1 MENNCVL
8 GVYLLSAL
16 GCKEELDTFRR
27 ETRDCTVVVMPDF
40 FLDRIVSLNCTAEAF
55 SDLMLDVANR
65 KGGSLDGIT
74 QTELLGG
81 NAINVASALTS
92 LGIKVTPIVCTS
104 EHGLE
109 QIKRAFKN
117 KSADISHVKTCKK
130 PSITTALEFSSQSG
144 KTNIML
150 RDLGD
155 LADFGPKDLDEND
168 YQKIKNVDYTCLFNW
183 AGTTRFGT
191 RLAKAIFKEAKKG
204 HSKTY
209 FDTADPL
216 PNAKAIPALIKQIM
230 KTDLVD
236 ILSVNENEAI
246 TYASFFDAG
255 IKSRRESL
263 DRSELTMDAARVLAG
278 NLHARIDLHT
288 SLFSASLKGNHE
300 VVVPT
305 FRIPILRA
313 TGAGDA
319 WDAGN
324 IIGDHYQLSDECRL
338 TLANA
343 VSACYLQDVQG
354 MHPTKEIISNFINT
368 IV

>member
-1 MENNCVL
+1 
-8 GVYLLSAL
+8 LSTL
-16 GCKEELDTFRR
+16 GCKSELENFQR
-27 ETRDCTVVVMPDF
+27 ENRTCNAVVMPDF
-40 FLDRIVSLNCTAEAF
+40 FFDRLINLNCTIETF
-55 SDLMLDVANR
+55 SNLMLDIINR
-65 KGGSLDGIT
+65 KGGSLDGIS
-74 QTELLGG
+74 QTELRGG

-92 LGIKVTPIVCTS
+92 LGVNVTPIVCTS

-109 QIKRAFKN
+109 QIKRTFKN
-117 KSADISHVKTCKK
+117 KSVDTSHVKICQT

-155 LADFGPKDLDEND
+155 LADFGPTDLIEND
-168 YQKIKNVDYTCLFNW
+168 YETIKNADYTCLFNW
-183 AGTTRFGT
+183 AGTARFGT
-191 RLAKAIFKEAKKG
+191 RLAKAIFEEAKKG
-204 HSKTY
+204 RSKTY

-216 PNAKAIPALIKQIM
+216 PNAKAIPGLIRQIM
-230 KTDLVD
+230 ETDLVD

-255 IKSRRESL
+255 IKSRRAGL
-263 DRSELTMDAARVLAG
+263 KQDELAIDAARVLARH
-278 NLHARIDLHT
+278 LHARIDLHT
-288 SLFSASLKGNHE
+288 SLFSASLKGSHE

-305 FRIPILRA
+305 FRIRILRV

-324 IIGDHYQLSDECRL
+324 IIGDHYALSDECRL

-343 VSACYLQDVQG
+343 VSACYLQDLQG
-354 MHPTKEIISNFINT
+354 MHPTKEIISHFINT